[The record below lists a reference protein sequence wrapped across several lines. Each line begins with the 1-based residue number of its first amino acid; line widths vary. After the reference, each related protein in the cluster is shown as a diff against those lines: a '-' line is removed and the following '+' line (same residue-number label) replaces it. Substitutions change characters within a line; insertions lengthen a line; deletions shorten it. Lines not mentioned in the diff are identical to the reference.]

1 MGVPYRST
9 PVAKQKLRRNQ
20 RPDHPTLQLVQAP
33 DRPRFTAPPP
43 LKPQTEAQRRLLSSL
58 RANTLTVSEGSAGT
72 GKTYVAL
79 AYAAQ
84 LLQDRH
90 IDRLVLTRPLVGVDD
105 EDEKIGALPG
115 DLKDKMYFWALPMVD
130 ILEERLGPSYV
141 KDLIHLDRIRIAPM
155 AFLRGSSYVDTFIHC
170 TEAQNSTPSQ
180 LKMLLTRLGKGSR
193 ACVEGDTKQSDLHR
207 ENGLTDVIR
216 RLDGMPDFGVI
227 EFVRGDVVRS
237 GFCQRVLERYGE

>member
-1 MGVPYRST
+1 M
-9 PVAKQKLRRNQ
+9 AKQKLRRNQ
-20 RPDHPTLQLVQAP
+20 RPDHPALHLVQEA

-84 LLQDRH
+84 LLQDRQ

-115 DLKDKMYFWALPMVD
+115 DLKDKMYFWALPMLD
-130 ILEERLGPSYV
+130 ILEERLGRSFV
-141 KDLIHLDRIRIAPM
+141 KDLIHLDRIRVTPLAY
-155 AFLRGSSYVDTFIHC
+155 LRGSSFVDTFIHC
-170 TEAQNSTPSQ
+170 TEAQNTTPAQ
-180 LKMLLTRLGKGSR
+180 LKMLLTRVGDGTKV
-193 ACVEGDTKQSDLHR
+193 CVEGDTKQSDLHR